1 MKMCAKF
8 WMGILRASR
17 FRFSIFFSTILQGV
31 LSQLGFGRGFEAIL
45 LLIELSRTHI
55 CKSKVNLEVKV
66 LVFRYLLSP
75 PELHFVFP
83 SFFSTSMDPG
93 RESTT
98 ARA

>member
-1 MKMCAKF
+1 M
-8 WMGILRASR
+8 
-17 FRFSIFFSTILQGV
+17 
-31 LSQLGFGRGFEAIL
+31 
-45 LLIELSRTHI
+45 LIELSRTHI

-75 PELHFVFP
+75 SELHFVFP